1 MSTLKKQSRFRGIL
15 GVIYYICGANLLQSF
30 APHKTNIMAS
40 INLYLDTRRE
50 KKDGLYPLKINVR
63 HKGKFLVST
72 GLSAIPERWN
82 GHEFTNKEP
91 NYKTKNAIIR
101 DMLSKIENSIFRL
114 NIDGK
119 ILSMSDKDLKVLI
132 EKCLPGF
139 IPEKTKYF
147 IDYMGDFMDMKDKPG
162 TKAIYTTTINKIIE
176 FDRTCTFDTMN
187 IDWLRRFE
195 RWMKDSGM
203 KTNAYAIHL
212 RNIRAVFNY
221 AIDEEIT
228 TLYPF
233 RKFKIKKEETAKR
246 SLTAEQVALLRDYK
260 CEEYQ
265 ERYRDIFML
274 MLYLIGINAVDLF
287 NLKQIINGR
296 IEYNR
301 AKTNKLYS
309 IKVEP
314 EAMEIIE
321 RYKGKDFLLNVL
333 DGYSNHKDFLHRMGI
348 GLKQIGPVTRSGLGG
363 KKTIE
368 PLFPE
373 ISSYWARHTW
383 ATIAAELDIPKE
395 TISEAL
401 GHEIGSAVT
410 SIYIKF
416 DRKKIDE
423 ANRKVIDYLNSVKVE
438 IK

>member
-1 MSTLKKQSRFRGIL
+1 
-15 GVIYYICGANLLQSF
+15 
-30 APHKTNIMAS
+30 MAS
-40 INLYLDTRRE
+40 IKLYLDTRRE
-50 KKDGLYPLKINVR
+50 KKDGLFPLKLNVR
-63 HKGKFLVST
+63 NKGKFLLAT
-72 GLSAIPERWN
+72 GLSVSIQNWT
-82 GHEFTNKEP
+82 GSEFTNKEP
-91 NYKTKNAIIR
+91 NYKTKNAMLR
-101 DMLSKIENSIFRL
+101 KVLSDMESAIFRL
-114 NIDGK
+114 NMDGK
-119 ILSMSDKDLKVLI
+119 VKEMSDKALKEIL
-132 EKCLPGF
+132 EKYLPNYT
-139 IPEKTKYF
+139 PEAPKTF
-147 IDYMGDFMDMKDKPG
+147 VDYMTDFMNMKDKQG
-162 TKAIYTTTINKIIE
+162 TRDIYTTTINKITE

-287 NLKQIINGR
+287 NLKQIVNGR

-333 DGYSNHKDFLHRMGI
+333 DGYGNHKDFLHRMGI
-348 GLKQIGPVTRSGLGG
+348 GLKQIGPVSRSGLGG

-423 ANRKVIDYLNSVKVE
+423 ANRKVIDYLNNIKVDSSSV
-438 IK
+438 